1 MPKGQR
7 ARIEVTPEDAATLR
21 MWAGSRRGERRLAER
36 AQVILLS
43 SAGASL
49 AEISGRTGLSPQG
62 CSRWRQRFAESGLDG
77 LRDRPRPGRPL
88 VIDAQTRLSVV
99 ALASSAPPD
108 GCTHW
113 STRRL
118 AEKTGIGATS
128 VHRIL
133 SEGRLKPHRTKYWCG
148 RSPDSEFEAKQAAIL
163 GLYLDP
169 PTNALVLCV
178 DEKSQI
184 QALDRTQPELPMQ
197 AGSPR
202 RLTATYKRHGTTC
215 LLAALAVHSGEVS
228 GRCVDASDHKTF
240 LRFLKYLYRAH
251 PRQELHVILGNLSAH
266 KHHEVLDWAARR
278 RRLTL
283 HFTPTYAS
291 WLNQVE
297 IWLSIFARDVL
308 KDAVWHSRAEL
319 IRQIMEYIR
328 HYSSERAKPFRWTYT
343 GKPLAA

>member
-7 ARIEVTPEDAATLR
+7 VCIEVTPEDVATLR

-43 SAGASL
+43 SEGASV

-62 CSRWRQRFAESGLDG
+62 CSRWRARFAEGGLEG
-77 LRDRPRPGRPL
+77 LRDRPRAGRPL
-88 VIDAQTRLSVV
+88 AIDAQTRLSVV
-99 ALASSAPPD
+99 ALATSKPPD
-108 GCTHW
+108 GCTRW

-118 AEKTGIGATS
+118 AAKTGIGATS

-133 SEGRLKPHRTKYWCG
+133 SEGRLRPHKTKYWCG
-148 RSPDSEFEAKQAAIL
+148 RSPDPEFEAKQAAIL

-169 PTNALVLCV
+169 PINALVVCV

-228 GRCVDASDHKTF
+228 GRCVDSNDHTTF
-240 LRFLKYLYRAH
+240 LRFLKALYRANPH
-251 PRQELHVILGNLSAH
+251 RELHVILDNLSVH

-297 IWLSIFARDVL
+297 IWFGIFGRDVL
-308 KDAVWHSRAEL
+308 KDAVWHSKADL
-319 IRQIMEYIR
+319 VSHIMKYIR
-328 HYSSERAKPFRWTYT
+328 SYSSERAKPFAWTYT

>member
-49 AEISGRTGLSPQG
+49 AEISGRTGLSSQG
-62 CSRWRQRFAESGLDG
+62 CSRWRARFAEGGLDG
-77 LRDRPRPGRPL
+77 LRDRPRTGRPL

-99 ALASSAPPD
+99 ALASSKPPD
-108 GCTHW
+108 GSTRW

-118 AEKTGIGATS
+118 AEKTGIGPTS

-133 SEGRLKPHRTKYWCG
+133 HEGRLRPHKTEYWCG
-148 RSPDSEFEAKQAAIL
+148 RSPDPEFEAKQAAIL

-169 PTNALVLCV
+169 PINALVVCV

-215 LLAALAVHSGEVS
+215 LLAALAVHSGDVS
-228 GRCVDASDHKTF
+228 GRCVERNDHETF
-240 LRFLKYLYRAH
+240 LRFLKALYRAN
-251 PRQELHVILGNLSAH
+251 PRRELHIVLDNLSVH
-266 KHHEVLDWAARR
+266 KHHEVLAWAARR

-297 IWLSIFARDVL
+297 IWFNIFGRDVL
-308 KDAVWHSRAEL
+308 KDAVWHSKAEL
-319 IRQIMEYIR
+319 VSQIMKYIR
-328 HYSSERAKPFRWTYT
+328 SYSSERAKPFAWTYT

>member
-36 AQVILLS
+36 AEVILLS
-43 SAGASL
+43 SAGASV
-49 AEISGRTGLSPQG
+49 AEISGRTGLSPQS
-62 CSRWRQRFAESGLDG
+62 CSRWRQRFAQSGLDG
-77 LRDRPRPGRPL
+77 LRDRPRAGRPL
-88 VIDAQTRLSVV
+88 AIDPQVRLSVV
-99 ALASSAPPD
+99 ALASSKPPD
-108 GCTHW
+108 GSTRW
-113 STRRL
+113 STRKL
-118 AEKTGIGATS
+118 AEQTGIGATS

-133 SEGRLKPHRTKYWCG
+133 CEGRLKPHQTKYWCG
-148 RSPDSEFEAKQAAIL
+148 RSPDPEFEAKQAAIL

-169 PTNALVLCV
+169 PINALVVCV

-202 RLTATYKRHGTTC
+202 RLTATYKRHDAIC

-228 GRCVDASDHKTF
+228 GRCVDASDHATF
-240 LRFLKYLYRAH
+240 LRFLKSLYRANPH
-251 PRQELHVILGNLSAH
+251 RELHVIAGNLSAH
-266 KHHEVLDWAARR
+266 KHHEVQAWAARR

-291 WLNQVE
+291 WLNQAE
-297 IWLSIFARDVL
+297 IWFGIFGRDVL
-308 KDAVWHSRAEL
+308 RDAVWHSKAEL
-319 IRQIMEYIR
+319 VSHIMTYIR
-328 HYSSERAKPFRWTYT
+328 SYSSERAKPFRWTYT

>member
-1 MPKGQR
+1 VPKGQR

-43 SAGASL
+43 AAGASV
-49 AEISGRTGLSPQG
+49 AEISGR
-62 CSRWRQRFAESGLDG
+62 
-77 LRDRPRPGRPL
+77 
-88 VIDAQTRLSVV
+88 
-99 ALASSAPPD
+99 
-108 GCTHW
+108 
-113 STRRL
+113 
-118 AEKTGIGATS
+118 
-128 VHRIL
+128 
-133 SEGRLKPHRTKYWCG
+133 
-148 RSPDSEFEAKQAAIL
+148 SPDPEFEAKQAAIL

-169 PTNALVLCV
+169 PINALVVCV

-202 RLTATYKRHGTTC
+202 RLTATYKPHGTTC
-215 LLAALAVHSGEVS
+215 LLAALAVHSGDVS
-228 GRCVDASDHKTF
+228 GRCVDANDDTSF
-240 LRFLKYLYRAH
+240 LRFLKALYRAN
-251 PRQELHVILGNLSAH
+251 PRRELHVSLDNLSVH
-266 KHHEVLDWAARR
+266 KHHEVFAWVARR

-297 IWLSIFARDVL
+297 IWFGIFGRDVL
-308 KDAVWHSRAEL
+308 EDAVWHSKAEL
-319 IRQIMEYIR
+319 VSHIMKYIR
-328 HYSSERAKPFRWTYT
+328 SYSSERATPFAWTYT